1 MIKRVSLILLSCLFA
16 LPLAAS
22 EDDIEVIPV
31 STASYSA
38 GAAKRGVQISS
49 PELSAGGTTLDLLMK
64 SVELHVPQVM
74 QAQAVAE
81 AAVARETIAQA
92 PFDPILNGSYD
103 GRMTGFYGGQ
113 VADVS
118 VSQRLEEINAT
129 VYGGYSF
136 SRGRLPIYE
145 DEYLTNRGGEF
156 RAGARFA
163 LLRGREIDPQ
173 RVALSNARLASQS
186 AQQKAALQILDI
198 KSAAMQAYVRW
209 LYAENTRM
217 VYDELYT
224 IALVRDEAIQKAIA
238 AGQLA
243 SITREE
249 NRQLLLA
256 RQSQKIRAEQMAM
269 QAAMSLALYLRD
281 QTGEPTTPEFGQ
293 QAFLPQQNPF
303 NLKTVEEASR
313 QTLEARPDFVAIGL
327 DIEQLRATERLAEND
342 LQPNLELKYEFRR
355 DFADGSPTR
364 EGTDHK
370 VGLNFNVPIELS
382 RARGERS
389 EVIAKLKSARAEL
402 RLLQDQVGL
411 ALRAN
416 QAGIVATEQQLEIG
430 KSEVEIAETL
440 QRAEE
445 ARYLAGA
452 SDVFRLNVQETA
464 LANSKLRVLN
474 AQRDH
479 DLLLV
484 QYFAIT
490 GRFWF

>member
-1 MIKRVSLILLSCLFA
+1 MKIQFWLAFSVCLFTQPSVA
-16 LPLAAS
+16 TEDDLEIIPIAAS
-22 EDDIEVIPV
+22 
-31 STASYSA
+31 SYSA
-38 GAAKRGVQISS
+38 AATGRVAQVAAPVVG
-49 PELSAGGTTLDLLMK
+49 PGGTTLESLMA
-64 SVELHVPQVM
+64 SVEVHAPQVI
-74 QAQAVAE
+74 QAQATAE

-92 PFDPILNGSYD
+92 PFDPVLSGSYD

-118 VSQRLEEINAT
+118 VTQRLEGLNAT
-129 VYGGYSF
+129 LYGGYSI
-136 SRGRLPIYE
+136 SSGRLPIYE
-145 DEYLTNRGGEF
+145 DQYLTNGGGEV

-163 LLRGREIDPQ
+163 LLRGRDIDPQ
-173 RVALSNARLASQS
+173 RVALSNARLAAQS

-198 KSAAMQAYVRW
+198 KSAAMQAYVQW
-209 LYAENTRM
+209 LYAENTRL

-238 AGQLA
+238 VGQLA

-256 RQSQKIRAEQMAM
+256 RQSQKIRAEQLSV
-269 QAAMSLALYLRD
+269 QAAMNLALYLRD
-281 QTGEPTTPEFGQ
+281 QTGQPIAPQFGQ
-293 QAFLPQQNPF
+293 QAQLPQQNPF
-303 NLKTVEEASR
+303 NLNTVEEVSR
-313 QTLEARPDFVAIGL
+313 QTLEGRPDFVAIGL
-327 DIEQLRATERLAEND
+327 DIEQLKAQERLAEND

-355 DFADGSPTR
+355 DFGDGSPTR

-382 RARGERS
+382 QARGERS
-389 EVIAKLKSARAEL
+389 EVLAELKSARAEL

-416 QAGIVATEQQLEIG
+416 QAGIVATEQQLNIG
-430 KSEVEIAETL
+430 RSEVEIAEAL

-490 GRFWF
+490 GQYWY

>member
-1 MIKRVSLILLSCLFA
+1 MIKRVSLILLSGFLA

-22 EDDIEVIPV
+22 ENDIEIIPV
-31 STASYSA
+31 VTASYSA
-38 GAAKRGVQISS
+38 VTAERGVQISS

-64 SVELHVPQVM
+64 SVELHAPQVM
-74 QAQAVAE
+74 QAQAAAE

-118 VSQRLEEINAT
+118 VSRRLEDINAT
-129 VYGGYSF
+129 VYGGYSV

-198 KSAAMQAYVRW
+198 KSAAMQAYVQW

-224 IALVRDEAIQKAIA
+224 IALVRDEAIQKAIS

-281 QTGEPTTPEFGQ
+281 QTGEPTAPEFGQ

-303 NLKTVEEASR
+303 NLNTVEEASR
-313 QTLEARPDFVAIGL
+313 QTLEGRPDFVAIGL
-327 DIEQLRATERLAEND
+327 DIEQLRAEERLAEND

-355 DFADGSPTR
+355 DFGDGSPTR

-416 QAGIVATEQQLEIG
+416 QAGIVATEQQLDIG
-430 KSEVEIAETL
+430 KSEVEIAEAL

>member
-1 MIKRVSLILLSCLFA
+1 MNFLSLATAAVLAANSTAVSL
-16 LPLAAS
+16 
-22 EDDIEVIPV
+22 DDIDVV
-31 STASYSA
+31 S
-38 GAAKRGVQISS
+38 VS
-49 PELSAGGTTLDLLMK
+49 PESYAATAVALVAQTPKASRPDGGTTLDELMR
-64 SVELHVPQVM
+64 SVELHAPQVI
-74 QAQAVAE
+74 QAQAAAE
-81 AAVARETIAQA
+81 AAAARETIAAA
-92 PFDPILNGSYD
+92 PFDPILDGRYD

-118 VSQRLEEINAT
+118 ITQRLEGMNAT
-129 VYGGYSF
+129 LYGGYSI
-136 SRGRLPIYE
+136 SSGRLPIYE
-145 DEYLTNRGGEF
+145 DEYLTNRGGEI

-173 RVALSNARLASQS
+173 RVALSNARLATQS
-186 AQQKAALQILDI
+186 AEQKAALRILDI
-198 KSAAMQAYVRW
+198 KSAAMQAYVSW
-209 LYAENTRM
+209 LYAENTRL

-256 RQSQKIRAEQMAM
+256 RQSQKIRAEQLAI
-269 QAAMSLALYLRD
+269 QAAMNLAIYLRD
-281 QTGEPTTPEFGQ
+281 GDGDPRPPAFGM
-293 QAFLPQQNPF
+293 QATVPQQNPF
-303 NLKTVEEASR
+303 RLNTIEEVSR
-313 QTLEARPDFVAIGL
+313 QTLEGRPDFVALGL
-327 DIEQLRATERLAEND
+327 DINQLQARERLAEND
-342 LQPNLELKYEFRR
+342 LQPNLELKYEYRQ
-355 DFADGSPTR
+355 DFGAGSPTR
-364 EGTDHK
+364 EGADHK

-382 RARGERS
+382 RARGSRS
-389 EVIAKLKSARAEL
+389 EVIAEIKAARAEL

-416 QAGIVATEQQLEIG
+416 QAGIVATEQQLRIG
-430 KSEVEIAETL
+430 ESEVEIAEAL

-490 GRFWF
+490 GQFWF

>member
-1 MIKRVSLILLSCLFA
+1 MKVRLGLILSIAMMAQPLSA
-16 LPLAAS
+16 I
-22 EDDIEVIPV
+22 EEDIEIIPV
-31 STASYSA
+31 AESSYTAVAVKSIA
-38 GAAKRGVQISS
+38 QVAAQVVG
-49 PELSAGGTTLDLLMK
+49 PGGTTLDLLMK
-64 SVELHVPQVM
+64 SVEVHAPQVI
-74 QAQAVAE
+74 QAQASAE

-118 VSQRLEEINAT
+118 VSQRLEGINAT
-129 VYGGYSF
+129 VYGGYSI
-136 SRGRLPIYE
+136 SSGTLPIYE
-145 DEYLTNRGGEF
+145 DEYLTNGGGEI

-173 RVALSNARLASQS
+173 RIGLSNARLAAQS
-186 AQQKAALQILDI
+186 AEQKAALQILGV
-198 KSAAMQAYVRW
+198 KSAAMQAYVQW
-209 LYAENTRM
+209 LYAENTRL

-243 SITREE
+243 SIAREE

-256 RQSQKIRAEQMAM
+256 RQSQKIRAEQQAM
-269 QAAMSLALYLRD
+269 QAAMNLALYLRD
-281 QTGEPTTPEFGQ
+281 QTGEPQAPKFGQ
-293 QAFLPQQNPF
+293 QAQLPQQNPF
-303 NLKTVEEASR
+303 NLNSVEEVSR
-313 QTLEARPDFVAIGL
+313 QTLEGRPDFVAIGL
-327 DIEQLRATERLAEND
+327 DIEQLKAEERLTEND

-355 DFADGSPTR
+355 DFGDGSPTR

-370 VGLNFNVPIELS
+370 IGLNFNVPIELS

-389 EVIAKLKSARAEL
+389 EVVAQLKSARAEL

-416 QAGIVATEQQLEIG
+416 QAGIVATEQQLDIG
-430 KSEVEIAETL
+430 KSEVEIAEAL

-490 GRFWF
+490 GQFWF